1 MRNKIVFVVPYQRS
15 GGKIG
20 YCVFYSIRAAKVW
33 GYRRRAHTGESF
45 TILQM
50 SESEAFSLR

>member
-1 MRNKIVFVVPYQRS
+1 MINKIVFVVPYQRS

-20 YCVFYSIRAAKVW
+20 YCVFYTIRAAKVW
-33 GYRRRAHTGESF
+33 GYRRRAKTGESF

-50 SESEAFSLR
+50 TESDAFNLR